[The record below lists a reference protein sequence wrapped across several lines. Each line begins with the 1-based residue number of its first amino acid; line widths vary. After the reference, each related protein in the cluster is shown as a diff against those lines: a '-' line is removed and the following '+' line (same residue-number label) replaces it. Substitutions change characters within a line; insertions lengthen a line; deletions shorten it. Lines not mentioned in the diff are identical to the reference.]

1 MIPVAIGAGEGADF
15 RAPLGRAV
23 IGGVITSTILTLLV
37 IPTFYEILTEWRDW
51 ILDRL
56 RGRRPARAHAPQREQ
71 PEGEP
76 EPV

>member
-1 MIPVAIGAGEGADF
+1 
-15 RAPLGRAV
+15 
-23 IGGVITSTILTLLV
+23 V

-51 ILDRL
+51 IFDHV
-56 RGRRPARAHAPQREQ
+56 RGRRPVQAHGHAPRREP